1 MAPRR
6 GSKKPSI
13 TIEVEGLD
21 KLRKKLSPRTYEK
34 AVATMME
41 DIAIV
46 GERTAKQRAP
56 RDTGALKRSIHSDA
70 RPMSARIFS
79 NLSYAVPVE
88 VGRGKNKRMPPPH
101 ALHGW
106 LRRHGK
112 PQSAAYV
119 VARAI
124 GRRGIKGRFFMKAA
138 ADAIRFKLPSMVERA
153 SGDIA
158 KRWSR

>member
-1 MAPRR
+1 MTTI
-6 GSKKPSI
+6 S
-13 TIEVEGLD
+13 IEVEGLD
-21 KLRKKLSPRTYEK
+21 KLRRKLAPRTYEK
-34 AVATMME
+34 AVATLME

-79 NLSYAVPVE
+79 NLAYAVPVE
-88 VGRGKNKRMPPPH
+88 LGRGKGKRMPPPN

-124 GRRGIKGRFFMKAA
+124 GKRGIKGRFFMKAA
-138 ADAIRFKLPSMVERA
+138 VDAIRFKMPSMVRRA
-153 SGDIA
+153 SDDIA
-158 KRWSR
+158 KRWSK

>member
-1 MAPRR
+1 MT
-6 GSKKPSI
+6 
-13 TIEVEGLD
+13 TINIQIEGLD
-21 KLRKKLSPRTYEK
+21 DLRRKLTPRTYEK
-34 AVATMME
+34 AVATLME

-70 RPMSARIFS
+70 RPLSARIFS
-79 NLSYAVPVE
+79 NLAYAVPVE
-88 VGRGKNKRMPPPH
+88 LGRGKGKRPPPPN

-124 GRRGIKGRFFMKAA
+124 GKRGIKGRFFMKAA
-138 ADAIRFKLPSMVERA
+138 ADAIRFKMPSMVKRA
-153 SGDIA
+153 SGDSA
-158 KRWSR
+158 KRWSK

>member
-1 MAPRR
+1 MT
-6 GSKKPSI
+6 
-13 TIEVEGLD
+13 TINIQMEGLD
-21 KLRKKLSPRTYEK
+21 DLRRKLTPRTYEK
-34 AVATMME
+34 AVATLME

-79 NLSYAVPVE
+79 NLAYAVPVE
-88 VGRGKNKRMPPPH
+88 LGRGKGKRMPPPN
-101 ALHGW
+101 ALRGW

-124 GRRGIKGRFFMKAA
+124 GKRGIKGRFFMKAA
-138 ADAIRFKLPSMVERA
+138 ADAIRFKMPSMVRRA
-153 SGDIA
+153 SDDIA
-158 KRWSR
+158 KRWSK

>member
-1 MAPRR
+1 VSR
-6 GSKKPSI
+6 I
-13 TIEVEGLD
+13 NIEIDGD
-21 KLRKKLSPRTYEK
+21 KKLNRMLHPRLYEQ
-34 AVATMME
+34 ATARLMERVAS
-41 DIAIV
+41 I

-70 RPMSARIFS
+70 RPMSARIFT
-79 NLSYAVPVE
+79 NLNYAVPVE
-88 VGRGKNKRMPPPH
+88 YGRGRNKRMPPPN

-112 PQSAAYV
+112 PVSAAFV

-138 ADAIRFKLPSMVERA
+138 EAAIRVKLPFLLKQA
-153 SGDIA
+153 SADIA
-158 KRWSR
+158 KQWGKGGSV